1 MQVFERV
8 FDDPMY
14 FWPFV
19 PGASVSDRCDA
30 AKRFGL
36 YVMLIGGA
44 VTWSVRAVVAG
55 LIIIVLSHVF
65 YCFDDRFAKKTADDA
80 NPYANYTMGR
90 DFRTIDALAPS
101 AVARD
106 TYQSLADSPNESDMT
121 RFVAVAHPDL
131 MQRRRY

>member
-1 MQVFERV
+1 MQVFDRL

-19 PGASVSDRCDA
+19 PGASVTDRCDA

-44 VTWSVRAVVAG
+44 VTWSVRAVVLG
-55 LIIIVLSHVF
+55 LVIVILSHMVF
-65 YCFDDRFAKKTADDA
+65 CFDSRFAKETKDKG
-80 NPYANYTMGR
+80 NPYANFTAGR
-90 DFRTIDALAPS
+90 DFRAVDGTTPS
-101 AVARD
+101 AVGRD
-106 TYQSLADSPNESDMT
+106 TYQSLSESPNESDMT

-131 MQRRRY
+131 TQRRRY